1 MFKLRFFLGTPF
13 RLFVLIS
20 LMLHV
25 GVGLFLGVPSWERM
39 VAEREFDRVQKEK
52 AKEEV
57 KAAEKAKAA
66 ALEETRQ
73 AVEKQLHDQFNQLNL
88 AMPSAT
94 QEKVWREVASKL
106 DEKTRSLADA
116 LCSDAVTEQDLLN
129 LEHQINRDLVE
140 QTDEALADETAQEMA
155 ERFIQQV
162 EDQVVPQLARSM
174 HEQVVE
180 KVAAQLSRDADQ
192 IVKTQTEGAERE
204 SAAKAT
210 PEQRPKSL
218 AAVAKVIET
227 ASQSIQSAGTAIV
240 GAAAEREQ
248 YVRKDLR
255 KNGEGELKKIV
266 EESFAKEF
274 RNETVPRLTPKL
286 VEAFVKE
293 LSQNNLKNDT
303 LVKEVAKRTSELL
316 AAKVPALAQ
325 AGKPIEEFSQ
335 RLAPEG
341 ASADSGENAAK
352 NIGQKST
359 EFDLSS
365 ATQKTEAG
373 AAGAAAAGAGAAA
386 GAAQASAEASPASAL
401 DQQLAA
407 GKAKMAA
414 VAQQQVQAIV
424 KNESGDAAL
433 VQQAIGSSLAGVAV
447 TAMADARDSMSRRVE
462 GMRNGRMGE
471 ISGASRLGSLR
482 QGAKNWQ
489 HVNGI
494 GSGGYQDRGAYHAL
508 TGQIADR
515 GTVKGEEWERKG
527 ASGATSHADDTGMG
541 PSCVAGSDN
550 ALAKI
555 ETGNTEP
562 YKPPFKTLAFAS
574 IPCLP
579 GNFVCDGQP
588 GKWEGI
594 PSITLNPEF
603 RHPELGKDLSVQTV
617 QIGWRN
623 DALFFRYTIVNSD
636 HHITKNTVSQF
647 WVNDPNF
654 RS

>member
-94 QEKVWREVASKL
+94 QEKVWMEVASKL

-248 YVRKDLR
+248 YVR
-255 KNGEGELKKIV
+255 
-266 EESFAKEF
+266 
-274 RNETVPRLTPKL
+274 
-286 VEAFVKE
+286 
-293 LSQNNLKNDT
+293 
-303 LVKEVAKRTSELL
+303 
-316 AAKVPALAQ
+316 
-325 AGKPIEEFSQ
+325 
-335 RLAPEG
+335 
-341 ASADSGENAAK
+341 
-352 NIGQKST
+352 
-359 EFDLSS
+359 
-365 ATQKTEAG
+365 
-373 AAGAAAAGAGAAA
+373 
-386 GAAQASAEASPASAL
+386 
-401 DQQLAA
+401 
-407 GKAKMAA
+407 
-414 VAQQQVQAIV
+414 
-424 KNESGDAAL
+424 
-433 VQQAIGSSLAGVAV
+433 
-447 TAMADARDSMSRRVE
+447 
-462 GMRNGRMGE
+462 
-471 ISGASRLGSLR
+471 
-482 QGAKNWQ
+482 
-489 HVNGI
+489 
-494 GSGGYQDRGAYHAL
+494 
-508 TGQIADR
+508 
-515 GTVKGEEWERKG
+515 
-527 ASGATSHADDTGMG
+527 
-541 PSCVAGSDN
+541 
-550 ALAKI
+550 
-555 ETGNTEP
+555 
-562 YKPPFKTLAFAS
+562 
-574 IPCLP
+574 
-579 GNFVCDGQP
+579 
-588 GKWEGI
+588 
-594 PSITLNPEF
+594 
-603 RHPELGKDLSVQTV
+603 
-617 QIGWRN
+617 
-623 DALFFRYTIVNSD
+623 
-636 HHITKNTVSQF
+636 
-647 WVNDPNF
+647 
-654 RS
+654 